1 MQRSEVSE
9 GLGGEC
15 HPRSLASP
23 PPPGAPLLLEP
34 TSCHHL
40 QTRPPQGWE
49 GRDQGWEALVYRY
62 EEHMCFLI
70 LP

>member
-1 MQRSEVSE
+1 MRGWE
-9 GLGGEC
+9 GNVTPALW
-15 HPRSLASP
+15 R
-23 PPPGAPLLLEP
+23 APLLLEP